1 MSIETISVKSS
12 KELEQIL
19 VSDISAV
26 EGRLT
31 VIGSQIPI
39 NPSTK
44 LDILCHDE
52 DGTLVIFQLSTEE
65 DDKMIFEGLNAL
77 SQVDMLKHMM
87 KFYYSNFK
95 INDAQTPRLVLL
107 APSFSKNLM
116 TIVSHLSG
124 LRIDL
129 YEWEYLRFGDQ
140 KGLRIQPI
148 SLSTQT
154 MSKAHDRKAW
164 KEEDKRKEQSE
175 EESLPVPE
183 SPPLMSPTPEKK
195 EEKEPQKKKS
205 LLRL

>member
-1 MSIETISVKSS
+1 MSIETISIKSA

-19 VSDISAV
+19 VSDIGSV
-26 EGRLT
+26 ERGLT

-44 LDILCHDE
+44 LDLLCHDE
-52 DGTLVIFQLSTEE
+52 NGTLVIFQLSTEE
-65 DDKMIFEGLNAL
+65 DDKMIFQGLQAL
-77 SQVDMLKHMM
+77 GQVDTLKHMM

-95 INDAQTPRLVLL
+95 INDAETPRLVLL
-107 APSFSKNLM
+107 APNFSKNLL
-116 TIVSHLSG
+116 TIVSHLTG

-154 MSKAHDRKAW
+154 MSKAKDRTAW
-164 KEEDKRKEQSE
+164 KEEDKKKEQPAE
-175 EESLPVPE
+175 KPE
-183 SPPLMSPTPEKK
+183 VAVEPWMPTTPEKK
-195 EEKEPQKKKS
+195 EEKEQKKKS
-205 LLRL
+205 LLRI

>member
-1 MSIETISVKSS
+1 MSIESISVKSA

-19 VSDISAV
+19 VNDISAV
-26 EGRLT
+26 ERGLT

-39 NPSTK
+39 NPTTK

-65 DDKMIFEGLNAL
+65 DDKMIFEGLQAI

-87 KFYYSNFK
+87 KFYYNNFK
-95 INDAQTPRLVLL
+95 INDAETPRLVLL
-107 APSFSKNLM
+107 APSFSKNLL
-116 TIVSHLSG
+116 TITSHLAG

-148 SLSTQT
+148 SLSTKT
-154 MSKAHDRKAW
+154 MSKAQDRKAW
-164 KEEDKRKEQSE
+164 KEEDKKKESSAEKFESASE
-175 EESLPVPE
+175 L
-183 SPPLMSPTPEKK
+183 PPLVSPTPEKK
-195 EEKEPQKKKS
+195 EDKEPSKKKG